1 MVCLLKRVIKEDGKF
16 VILMIP
22 LIVIIILI
30 AYMYIDLIPVFQK
43 IMENKQNESVMVNY
57 IDSYGIKGVFII
69 ICLQVFQVASLV
81 LPAMPVQVLAG
92 LCYGIV
98 YGTIISIIGFSAG
111 HIIIFLLARNLGN
124 ILMPLYRTREFKY
137 KNKYINVNIIRKS
150 RRPMLLAFLLYIIPG
165 IPNGILPYIFSK
177 SDITTGEFLFSVIL
191 AGIPGILISTVLGS
205 RLSKGDFLSALLLL
219 LFCVIIVFIV
229 VVFRAKINKKIEK
242 MD

>member
-1 MVCLLKRVIKEDGKF
+1 
-16 VILMIP
+16 MIP

-30 AYMYIDLIPVFQK
+30 AYMCIDLIPVFQK

-219 LFCVIIVFIV
+219 LFCVIIIFIV